1 MSCITKQHVGKYTYL
16 YESTSFRNAEGKPR
30 NKKVRIGKIDPK
42 TGNTIYTQE
51 YLERMEA
58 AGTPVAVEDNSDADA
73 DIVHAHVYF
82 NPIKA
87 ATERNELYAYV
98 TELKQEALKD
108 PLQGSLQKDF
118 KKYLIIRKCQ
128 LHSLVAHQRLASAH
142 EGWQSV

>member
-58 AGTPVAVEDNSDADA
+58 AGTPVAVEDNSDTDA
-73 DIVHAHVYF
+73 DIADV
-82 NPIKA
+82 
-87 ATERNELYAYV
+87 L
-98 TELKQEALKD
+98 
-108 PLQGSLQKDF
+108 DF
-118 KKYLIIRKCQ
+118 RCHDIEDDF
-128 LHSLVAHQRLASAH
+128 
-142 EGWQSV
+142 EGGHHPPA